1 MSEHDTLVSA
11 QHFAYIAE
19 RTNKDD
25 AFLLSLREAAVQAG
39 IPSIA
44 IGAAQ
49 ASFMQILLK
58 LARAKDVIEVGTL
71 AGYSA
76 ITMARALPEGGSVRT
91 IELIEAHA
99 KFAKEWADKPESGAA
114 SCVKVFQGAG
124 TEVLPS
130 FEANSADAAFLDA
143 DKGGYAQYLRECMRI
158 VRPGGLIMV
167 DNAFAF
173 GELFAESPQD
183 RETAA
188 VRAFNEIMAGEVLH
202 PSNKLQGIICAIGDG
217 MWVAVKS

>member
-1 MSEHDTLVSA
+1 MSENDTLVSA

-19 RTNKDD
+19 RTPKDD
-25 AFLLSLREAAVQAG
+25 AFMRELRDEAVKAG

-44 IGAAQ
+44 VGAAQ

-58 LARAKDVIEVGTL
+58 LNRCKDVIEVGTL

-76 ITMARALPEGGSVRT
+76 IAMARALPEDGQVRT
-91 IELIEAHA
+91 IELVEAHA
-99 KFAKEWADKPESGAA
+99 KFAQEWADKPKSGVAGR
-114 SCVKVFQGAG
+114 VKVFQGG
-124 TEVLPS
+124 GSDVLPS
-130 FEANSADAAFLDA
+130 FEDNSADAAFLDA
-143 DKGGYAQYLRECMRI
+143 DKGGYKIYLRECMRI

-173 GELFAESPQD
+173 GELFATDPKD

-188 VRAFNEIMAGEVLH
+188 VREFNEIMAREVLM
-202 PSNKLQGIICAIGDG
+202 PGTKLQGIICAIGDG
-217 MWVAVKS
+217 MWVAVKA